1 MLRSILP
8 SLLLAAA
15 AWAKA
20 PSLQVHDDTF
30 IPDAVLR
37 VTEGPTSIG
46 CIQRDSVVVNGTV
59 PGPQLSFVSGSVV
72 WIRVYN
78 DMPNENLT
86 MHWHGLTMATAPFS
100 DGSPAASQWAI
111 APLKFFDYEI
121 NLADIKPGTYFYH
134 SHVGFQAITATGS
147 LIITDK
153 PGESPPYEYDDERD
167 LVFTDL
173 YNTTDHDMEGG
184 LGANPFKWTGEVG
197 GVLINGHGISSYTS
211 TNDDDSCSLARISVD
226 PGKTYRLRLIGATAL
241 SFFTMAI
248 EDHNLT
254 IIEADGA
261 YTEPVDVSFVQVGN
275 GQRYSALLKTW
286 TCDQLAG
293 NAARGRH
300 QFYLQLE
307 TRDRPSS
314 LTTYA
319 VLDYGTACGGPPS
332 YASRQIGGNW
342 HGNSNKY
349 GGGGGGGGNNYGS
362 TNSSNN
368 FGPLST
374 KTPPKT
380 PPMQLPPTVQGWL
393 DDELH
398 PLTPRPDFPTADEV
412 TRTVVMDIYQLNNG
426 GRIQWTQ
433 NDISWY
439 EETPR
444 VPYLV
449 ALYTNSSQWLP
460 DYETA
465 VASGTG
471 RDARVAAWPAKMGE
485 VLEIVIQNTGSYSGG
500 VDSHPMHFHGA
511 HYFYLGSGPGTY
523 DRAANEARLAGRTP
537 VTRDT
542 TMLYRYSEKEEP
554 KKDHSWVA
562 WRIRVEQPGVW
573 MLHCHILQH
582 MIMGMQTA
590 WVFGNSSDILTL
602 PLPMVEGYLVYGG
615 NVLGDD
621 DNPPSVVHFFDNDNE
636 N

>member
-15 AWAKA
+15 AWAKE

-319 VLDYGTACGGPPS
+319 VLDYG
-332 YASRQIGGNW
+332 
-342 HGNSNKY
+342 
-349 GGGGGGGGNNYGS
+349 
-362 TNSSNN
+362 
-368 FGPLST
+368 
-374 KTPPKT
+374 
-380 PPMQLPPTVQGWL
+380 WL